1 MRIVTLFAIITFF
14 FIPIKAFAQDKAG
27 PPDANATTHTQEAK
41 STRTLKSDKKSKSDI
56 IQLDA
61 ITVTGTRT
69 QETQLSQA
77 LKIDKKGE
85 DEIKIDQPIF
95 QRDLLNSLSGV
106 LVTQTTSGI
115 GHMLAVRTPITTQ
128 PYFLYLQDNVPVQ
141 SSGFFNHN
149 ALAYTN
155 FETASSTEVLKGAGT
170 ALYGSDAVAAT
181 VNVQSKAPSKSPET
195 TVSSNAGSDDYYH
208 TYIQTSDSINERN
221 SYRIGI
227 GRTQNHGWRD
237 HTQYSRH
244 EMMARY
250 DFIINDNNTLE
261 ASFSANETDAD
272 EAGYLIGRHELKH
285 NPEYIG
291 NVDDKKDIIK

>member
-1 MRIVTLFAIITFF
+1 MKIDTLLLVITFS
-14 FIPIKAFAQDKAG
+14 FIAINAFAQDQTE
-27 PPDANATTHTQEAK
+27 PPAANTITHTQETQSA
-41 STRTLKSDKKSKSDI
+41 RTLKTDTKDMNKI

-61 ITVTGTRT
+61 ITVTGTRA

-85 DEIKIDQPIF
+85 EEIKIDQTIF

-106 LVTQTTSGI
+106 LVTQTASGV
-115 GHMLAVRTPITTQ
+115 GHMLAVRTPITTL

-181 VNVQSKAPSKSPET
+181 VNVQSKAPTKSRET
-195 TVSSNAGSDDYYH
+195 TISTKGGSDGYYH
-208 TYIQTSDSINERN
+208 TYTQTSGPINEKS

-227 GRTQNHGWRD
+227 GRTRNEGWRD

-244 EMMARY
+244 ETMARY
-250 DFIINDNNTLE
+250 DI
-261 ASFSANETDAD
+261 
-272 EAGYLIGRHELKH
+272 
-285 NPEYIG
+285 
-291 NVDDKKDIIK
+291 